1 MERQKQIYLKSSK
14 QRLFQLS
21 LIISVCAAD
30 MMHYNGSAEILGTS
44 HPIRDDDGDGSLL
57 ILNICMQGA
66 VCRAVKRLNNEKCK
80 M

>member
-1 MERQKQIYLKSSK
+1 
-14 QRLFQLS
+14 
-21 LIISVCAAD
+21 